1 MLAFAFTSFTSTQV
15 VMGLL
20 LALFLVVATII
31 GTKYYLR
38 RITRDLE
45 NNPLQNRKKSKYDA
59 VDVFHWS
66 GIFFKLGLAITLFL
80 TALAFNWTS
89 WEKEVYI
96 PENALRLDE
105 EIEVETPRSQ
115 QEKPPPPPP
124 PPPTITEVPNTV
136 EVEEDD
142 NLFLDQSIDVE
153 TEIVDAPKATQA
165 SAPPPPP
172 PPPPEEPEEAPIF
185 KIVEDMPRFAG
196 CENVHKKEERDQCS
210 QQKLLEFIYSNI
222 KYPQL
227 AKETRIEGVVV
238 VQFVVEKDGS
248 ITDVKVVRDIG
259 GGCGEEAMRVV
270 KMMPKWIPGKQRG
283 RPVRVLFNLPIRFQ
297 LV

>member
-1 MLAFAFTSFTSTQV
+1 
-15 VMGLL
+15 
-20 LALFLVVATII
+20 
-31 GTKYYLR
+31 
-38 RITRDLE
+38 
-45 NNPLQNRKKSKYDA
+45 
-59 VDVFHWS
+59 
-66 GIFFKLGLAITLFL
+66 
-80 TALAFNWTS
+80 
-89 WEKEVYI
+89 
-96 PENALRLDE
+96 
-105 EIEVETPRSQ
+105 
-115 QEKPPPPPP
+115 
-124 PPPTITEVPNTV
+124 
-136 EVEEDD
+136 
-142 NLFLDQSIDVE
+142 
-153 TEIVDAPKATQA
+153 
-165 SAPPPPP
+165 
-172 PPPPEEPEEAPIF
+172 
-185 KIVEDMPRFAG
+185 MPRFAG

>member
-1 MLAFAFTSFTSTQV
+1 MLAFAFSSFTGTQV
-15 VMGLL
+15 FIGMA
-20 LALFLVVATII
+20 LAVLVVVATII

-38 RITRDLE
+38 KKTLE
-45 NNPLQNRKKSKYDA
+45 LADKPLRNRKKSKYDA

-66 GIFFKLGLAITLFL
+66 DVFFKLGLAITLLL

-89 WEKEVYI
+89 WEKDVYI
-96 PENALRLDE
+96 PDNALQFDE

-136 EVEEDD
+136 EVEED
-142 NLFLDQSIDVE
+142 NSFFLDQSIDVE
-153 TEIVDAPKATQA
+153 TEITNAPKAVE
-165 SAPPPPP
+165 APAAPPPP

-196 CENVHKKEERDQCS
+196 CENVHKKEERNECS

-222 KYPQL
+222 KYPEL

-248 ITDVKVVRDIG
+248 ITDVKIMRDIG
-259 GGCGEEAMRVV
+259 GGCGEEAVRVV

-283 RPVRVLFNLPIRFQ
+283 RPVRVLFNLPIRFK